1 MADTN
6 TINLLDN
13 SLDEASQKY
22 IQEALENWK
31 ESVTN
36 QLVEQME
43 EVKAAKIEELE
54 EENQKYREQL
64 REEYADKMM
73 AGLSDLEGK
82 MKAEVTA
89 KVVKDN
95 PELKIL
101 EQIKEIVAPL
111 LNEDYRESTYSDTL
125 AALSEEVETLKREKA
140 ISEGKETLRD
150 LLAPYTERTKRM
162 VGALVEEGTSDEVTE
177 KFYNLMEN
185 LPELFEAEEDDEE
198 EEDDDQ
204 QEPGKD
210 GEEDEGNDDEGA
222 DDEGD
227 DDKKKKK
234 GKKGKKSDDDD
245 EEGAGDENEGDDPSL
260 KEESY
265 INEGF
270 EGDDASSKPADN
282 TFKKMLKA
290 YATK

>member
-140 ISEGKETLRD
+140 ISEGKETLND
-150 LLAPYTERTKRM
+150 LLAPYTDRTKRM
-162 VGALVEEGTSDEVTE
+162 VSALIEEGTSDEVTE
-177 KFYNLMEN
+177 KFYNLVEN
-185 LPELFEAEEDDEE
+185 LPELFESDEDDEE
-198 EEDDDQ
+198 DEDDQ

-210 GEEDEGNDDEGA
+210 GEEDEGNDDENA

-227 DDKKKKK
+227 DGKKKK

-245 EEGAGDENEGDDPSL
+245 EEGAGEENEGDDPSL

>member
-1 MADTN
+1 MKRCFNSIYPVEVELNKLKKLAKQ
-6 TINLLDN
+6 DN
-13 SLDEASQKY
+13 
-22 IQEALENWK
+22 
-31 ESVTN
+31 V
-36 QLVEQME
+36 
-43 EVKAAKIEELE
+43 
-54 EENQKYREQL
+54 
-64 REEYADKMM
+64 DKSI
-73 AGLSDLEGK
+73 L
-82 MKAEVTA
+82 
-89 KVVKDN
+89 
-95 PELKIL
+95 L

-162 VGALVEEGTSDEVTE
+162 VGALIEEGTSDEVTE

-198 EEDDDQ
+198 DKDDDQ

-227 DDKKKKK
+227 DDKKKK

-245 EEGAGDENEGDDPSL
+245 EEGAGEENEGDDPSL

>member
-1 MADTN
+1 MDGEN

-31 ESVTN
+31 ESVSN
-36 QLVEQME
+36 QLIEQME

-73 AGLSDLEGK
+73 AGLSDLKEK
-82 MKAEVTA
+82 MKAEITA

-101 EQIKEIVAPL
+101 EQIKEAVAPL
-111 LNEDYRESTYSDTL
+111 LNEEYRDVTYSNSL
-125 AALSEEVETLKREKA
+125 AALSEEVEELRREKA
-140 ISEGKETLRD
+140 LAEGKETLAD
-150 LLAPYTERTKRM
+150 LLAPYSDKTKRM
-162 VGALVEEGTSDEVTE
+162 VSALIKEGTSDEVTE
-177 KFYNLMEN
+177 NFYNLVEN
-185 LPELFEAEEDDEE
+185 LPELFEEEDKDEDDDEEDYEDDDQNDENKDDEDGDEDDEE
-198 EEDDDQ
+198 DD
-204 QEPGKD
+204 
-210 GEEDEGNDDEGA
+210 
-222 DDEGD
+222 
-227 DDKKKKK
+227 KKKK
-234 GKKGKKSDDDD
+234 GKKAEEDD
-245 EEGAGDENEGDDPSL
+245 EDKVNSESVNDD
-260 KEESY
+260 SY
-265 INEGF
+265 ITEGLQGA
-270 EGDDASSKPADN
+270 EETKTEEN

>member
-1 MADTN
+1 MDGEN

-31 ESVTN
+31 ESVSN
-36 QLVEQME
+36 QLIEQME

-73 AGLSDLEGK
+73 AGLSDLKEK
-82 MKAEVTA
+82 MKAEITA

-101 EQIKEIVAPL
+101 EQIKEAVAPL
-111 LNEDYRESTYSDTL
+111 LNEEYRDVTYSNSL
-125 AALSEEVETLKREKA
+125 AALSEEVEELRREKA
-140 ISEGKETLRD
+140 LAEGKETLTD
-150 LLAPYTERTKRM
+150 LLAPYSDKTKRM
-162 VGALVEEGTSDEVTE
+162 VSALIKEGTSDEVTE
-177 KFYNLMEN
+177 NFYNLVEN
-185 LPELFEAEEDDEE
+185 LPELFEEEDKDKDEDDDDKDYEDDDQNDDENKDDEDGDEDDEE
-198 EEDDDQ
+198 DD
-204 QEPGKD
+204 
-210 GEEDEGNDDEGA
+210 
-222 DDEGD
+222 
-227 DDKKKKK
+227 KKKK
-234 GKKGKKSDDDD
+234 GKKTEEDD
-245 EEGAGDENEGDDPSL
+245 EDKVNSESVNDD
-260 KEESY
+260 SY
-265 INEGF
+265 ITEGLQGA
-270 EGDDASSKPADN
+270 EETKTEEN

>member
-1 MADTN
+1 MDGEN

-31 ESVTN
+31 ESVSN
-36 QLVEQME
+36 QLIEQME

-73 AGLSDLEGK
+73 AGLSDLKEK
-82 MKAEVTA
+82 MKAEITA

-101 EQIKEIVAPL
+101 EQIKEAVAPL
-111 LNEDYRESTYSDTL
+111 LNEEYRDVTYSNSL
-125 AALSEEVETLKREKA
+125 AALSEEVEELRREKA
-140 ISEGKETLRD
+140 LAEGKETLTD
-150 LLAPYTERTKRM
+150 LLAPYSDKTKRM
-162 VGALVEEGTSDEVTE
+162 VSALIKEGTSDEVTE
-177 KFYNLMEN
+177 NFYNLVEN
-185 LPELFEAEEDDEE
+185 LPELFEEEDKDDDDDEEDYEDDDQNDENKDDEDGDEDDEE
-198 EEDDDQ
+198 DD
-204 QEPGKD
+204 
-210 GEEDEGNDDEGA
+210 
-222 DDEGD
+222 
-227 DDKKKKK
+227 KKKK
-234 GKKGKKSDDDD
+234 GKKAEEDD
-245 EEGAGDENEGDDPSL
+245 EDKVNSESVNDD
-260 KEESY
+260 SY
-265 INEGF
+265 ITEGLQGA
-270 EGDDASSKPADN
+270 EETKTEEN

>member
-1 MADTN
+1 
-6 TINLLDN
+6 
-13 SLDEASQKY
+13 
-22 IQEALENWK
+22 
-31 ESVTN
+31 
-36 QLVEQME
+36 ME

-140 ISEGKETLRD
+140 ISEGKETLND
-150 LLAPYTERTKRM
+150 LLAPYTDRTKRM
-162 VGALVEEGTSDEVTE
+162 VSALIEEGTSDEVTE
-177 KFYNLMEN
+177 KFYNLVEN
-185 LPELFEAEEDDEE
+185 LPELFESDEDDDEE
-198 EEDDDQ
+198 DEDDQ

-210 GEEDEGNDDEGA
+210 GEEDEGNDDENA

-227 DDKKKKK
+227 DGKKKK

-245 EEGAGDENEGDDPSL
+245 EEGAGEENEGDDPSL

>member
-140 ISEGKETLRD
+140 ISEGKETLND
-150 LLAPYTERTKRM
+150 LLAPYTDRTKRM
-162 VGALVEEGTSDEVTE
+162 VSALIEEGTSDEVTE
-177 KFYNLMEN
+177 KFYNLVEN
-185 LPELFEAEEDDEE
+185 LPELFEAEEDEDD
-198 EEDDDQ
+198 EDDDQ

-210 GEEDEGNDDEGA
+210 GEDDDGNEDDT

-227 DDKKKKK
+227 DDKKKK

-245 EEGAGDENEGDDPSL
+245 EEGAGEENEGDDPSL

>member
-73 AGLSDLEGK
+73 AGLSDLKEK
-82 MKAEVTA
+82 MKAEITA

-101 EQIKEIVAPL
+101 EQIKEAVAPL
-111 LNEDYRESTYSDTL
+111 LNEEYRDVTYSNSL
-125 AALSEEVETLKREKA
+125 AALSEEVEELRREKA
-140 ISEGKETLRD
+140 LAEGKETLTD
-150 LLAPYTERTKRM
+150 LLAPYSDKTKRM
-162 VGALVEEGTSDEVTE
+162 VSALIKEGTSDEVTE
-177 KFYNLMEN
+177 NFYNLVEN
-185 LPELFEAEEDDEE
+185 LPELFEEEDKDEDDDEE
-198 EEDDDQ
+198 DYEDDDQ
-204 QEPGKD
+204 
-210 GEEDEGNDDEGA
+210 NDDENKD
-222 DDEGD
+222 DDEDGED
-227 DDKKKKK
+227 DDEEDDKKKK
-234 GKKGKKSDDDD
+234 GKKSEEDD
-245 EEGAGDENEGDDPSL
+245 EDKVNSESVNDD
-260 KEESY
+260 SY
-265 INEGF
+265 ITEGLQGA
-270 EGDDASSKPADN
+270 EETKTEENA
-282 TFKKMLKA
+282 FKKMLKA

>member
-73 AGLSDLEGK
+73 AGLSDLKEK
-82 MKAEVTA
+82 MKAEITA

-101 EQIKEIVAPL
+101 EQIKEAVAPL
-111 LNEDYRESTYSDTL
+111 LNEEYRDVTYSNSL
-125 AALSEEVETLKREKA
+125 AALSEEVEELRREKA
-140 ISEGKETLRD
+140 LAEGKETLTD
-150 LLAPYTERTKRM
+150 LLAPYSDKTKRM
-162 VGALVEEGTSDEVTE
+162 VSALIKEGTSDEVTE
-177 KFYNLMEN
+177 NFYNLVEN
-185 LPELFEAEEDDEE
+185 LPELFEEEDKDEDDDEEDYEDDDQNDDENKDDEDGDEDDEE
-198 EEDDDQ
+198 DD
-204 QEPGKD
+204 
-210 GEEDEGNDDEGA
+210 
-222 DDEGD
+222 
-227 DDKKKKK
+227 KKKK
-234 GKKGKKSDDDD
+234 GKKTEEDD
-245 EEGAGDENEGDDPSL
+245 EDKVNSESVNDD
-260 KEESY
+260 SY
-265 INEGF
+265 ITEGLQGA
-270 EGDDASSKPADN
+270 EETKTEENA
-282 TFKKMLKA
+282 FKKMLKA